1 MANEQDLMAM
11 MSGGPAAGGAL
22 PPGASPSDTTPPIPT
37 PMSTPEPK
45 NGQREAALI
54 NVSMALDLLE
64 QALPAVGSESPE
76 GKRLMSALSALT
88 GLLGPKKQKTG
99 ELQNAEILQLLQNLP
114 QAGGGT
120 PGSRSI
126 AGAPPNLGLMN
137 APGGPP
143 AGAPPTPPPGGMP
156 PGGAPPMPM

>member
-22 PPGASPSDTTPPIPT
+22 PPGAPPSDTTPPIPT

-88 GLLGPKKQKTG
+88 AFSDQRSKKPANFKTLKFCNCCKTFLKPVAAVCLSL
-99 ELQNAEILQLLQNLP
+99 E
-114 QAGGGT
+114 
-120 PGSRSI
+120 
-126 AGAPPNLGLMN
+126 
-137 APGGPP
+137 
-143 AGAPPTPPPGGMP
+143 
-156 PGGAPPMPM
+156 